1 VKSRLLYAFVA
12 LLSCAALIVTPSA
25 RSEELTSIRTT
36 SSSIAIKN
44 LNFLI
49 QRAELQVSAAP
60 HAPPV
65 VAAYLDVL
73 LMRVS
78 LLNTFDDFHRA
89 VQVTEE
95 LIRGRPKD
103 PFARIQSARVM
114 QTLHR
119 FSEALVVLN
128 RASGLAK
135 ALPEEAQSRLQRE
148 LDLQF
153 VTIKLAR
160 NEIEQALLLLESL
173 KARGVDP
180 TRLSVLFAAAY
191 RSQGKLEAADQA
203 LVNSLKQWDR
213 VTPFTVAWVSFQR
226 GEVWVGVDDSRAQS
240 RYKDALHFLP
250 EYVTASVHLAEL
262 KQKSGETKAA
272 IELLKPLA
280 ADQDPEP
287 AGRLAEF
294 FAVNGDTRQSQIYRD
309 IALNGW
315 QSLLDAY
322 PLTFAD
328 HGAEFWLGAG
338 GDPKLALEWA
348 QKYYQN
354 QPTARAKALLTEAV
368 RAIDA
373 LRSEQA
379 E

>member
-1 VKSRLLYAFVA
+1 MVS
-12 LLSCAALIVTPSA
+12 PPA

-44 LNFLI
+44 LNYLI

-60 HAPPV
+60 HDPAV

-78 LLNTFDDFHRA
+78 FLNTFDDFHRA

-95 LIRGRPKD
+95 LTRGRPKD

-114 QTLHR
+114 QTLHQ

-128 RASGLAK
+128 KAIELAK
-135 ALPEEAQSRLQRE
+135 ALPEEAQSQLQRE
-148 LDLQF
+148 LDLQY

-160 NEIEQALLLLESL
+160 EETEQALRLLESL
-173 KARGVDP
+173 KTRGGDA
-180 TRLSVLFAAAY
+180 TSLSVLFAAAY
-191 RSQGKLEAADQA
+191 RSQGNLEAADKE
-203 LVNSLKQWDR
+203 LVRSLEQWDR
-213 VTPFTVAWVSFQR
+213 VTPFFVAWVSFQR
-226 GEVWVGVDDSRAQS
+226 GEVWVGVDDSRAQN
-240 RYKDALHFLP
+240 RYEDALHFLP

-262 KQKSGETKAA
+262 KHQSGVTKAA
-272 IELLKPLA
+272 IELLTPIA
-280 ADQDPEP
+280 AGQDPEP
-287 AGRLAEF
+287 AARLAEF
-294 FAVNGDTRQSQIYRD
+294 FAANGDTKQFQIYRD

-315 QSLLDAY
+315 QSLLDTY

-338 GDPKLALEWA
+338 DNPELAFEWA
-348 QKYYQN
+348 QKNYQN
-354 QPTARAKALLTEAV
+354 QPTSRAKALLADAARATEK
-368 RAIDA
+368 
-373 LRSEQA
+373 LRMGSE
-379 E
+379 